1 MKKKLFLVST
11 LIISSLFLISCTSNK
26 NLATDTSSE
35 SNDISESTEESS
47 PAADNKSKSEEKDD
61 TKVAE
66 KKVSLYIY
74 TEDANSMELQQSKAI
89 EINENASLSDK
100 LKYLADGISK
110 NNFDSLPIEVKS
122 IDKVGDKTIA
132 TINLK
137 DPSNKKNAWY
147 QMLQGSTGGQITSD
161 TLIETFIQTKYKG
174 EWIDGV
180 TFLMNGAK
188 IEAEHAPTLSDT
200 VYRN

>member
-122 IDKVGDKTIA
+122 IDKVGEKTIA

-137 DPSNKKNAWY
+137 DPADKKNAWY